1 MLVGDTAVGK
11 SCLIVNYLRNEF
23 SEEYE
28 PTVLDVYRGTKNV
41 DQNQI
46 ELEIHDTS
54 GDEHLGVNRKQ
65 QYEGCD
71 VFAICVAANARSSLE
86 NIGKWK
92 AEIQSKEPSKPICL
106 VMTKRDL
113 IDDVE
118 ADAMQNFVSKKDCL
132 SEKKKQGFVKFC
144 STSSKAWNDFNV
156 HKAFNTIIMA
166 GYEYK
171 SAQ

>member
-1 MLVGDTAVGK
+1 
-11 SCLIVNYLRNEF
+11 VNYLRNEF
-23 SEEYE
+23 SDEYE

-41 DQNQI
+41 DQKQI

-71 VFAICVAANARSSLE
+71 VFAICVSAAQRSSME
-86 NIGKWK
+86 SIQRWK
-92 AEIQSKEPSKPICL
+92 AEIQSKEPEKPICL

-113 IDDVE
+113 LDE
-118 ADAMQNFVSKKDCL
+118 AEEGDMERFVSKKEL
-132 SEKKKQGFVKFC
+132 LAKKKEFGFVKF
-144 STSSKAWNDFNV
+144 STTSSKAWSDFNV

-171 SAQ
+171 AANNE

>member
-1 MLVGDTAVGK
+1 M
-11 SCLIVNYLRNEF
+11 
-23 SEEYE
+23 
-28 PTVLDVYRGTKNV
+28 
-41 DQNQI
+41 
-46 ELEIHDTS
+46 
-54 GDEHLGVNRKQ
+54 
-65 QYEGCD
+65 
-71 VFAICVAANARSSLE
+71 E

-118 ADAMQNFVSKKDCL
+118 ADQMSSFVTKKEL
-132 SEKKKQGFVKFC
+132 LAEKKKQGFVKFC

-166 GYEYK
+166 GHEFK
-171 SAQ
+171 KMTQ